1 MNRCPNCLSS
11 YSENANFCRNCGALL
26 RTDSGHL
33 SPGTIL
39 QNHYQVIKKLG
50 ESVVG
55 RVYLATDDAGR
66 KYAIKQVREQQ
77 KYNDSFDKDHLY
89 QIVQR
94 EANILSSL
102 PHPYLPIA
110 RDFIVSKDS
119 MLIVMDYIEGQT
131 LHQLLDETPDP
142 LPEKQVIQW
151 AIKICDALAYLHS
164 KNPPIIHRNIL
175 PKNLILETRKE
186 DNVRL
191 LGFGLARRYIPG
203 LEHDE
208 EIICTPGYSP
218 PEQYGI
224 AQTDARSDIF
234 GLGATIFNLLTNLDP
249 GDFVTFHAD
258 QIAEL
263 NFPDITSINI
273 QLSQRTNQIV
283 QKALAFNPDD
293 RFKTAQ
299 EMKNA
304 LEDSLT
310 ELIHPESKKFI
321 LGKPVEMEETRDCE
335 FKEIRGSNPIRSMS
349 RNVERYMVAYLNG
362 SSGSIYWGIRDADRV
377 VVGVKLDYN
386 ERDQTRRMITDQAN
400 HIQPAVSPSD
410 YRIEFYPVLDEN
422 HAVEDL
428 FVIELYVRK
437 PPTNLLYFTG
447 AGEVFIK
454 TEAGKKKLNGLAI
467 QDEIIRRL
475 GRSQG
480 FDK

>member
-1 MNRCPNCLSS
+1 M
-11 YSENANFCRNCGALL
+11 L
-26 RTDSGHL
+26 RTVTEHIT
-33 SPGTIL
+33 PGMVL

-55 RVYLATDDAGR
+55 RVYLATDDTGR
-66 KYAIKQVREQQ
+66 KFAIKQVREQQ
-77 KYNDSFDKDHLY
+77 KYSETFDKDHLY

-110 RDFIVSKDS
+110 RDFIVSEDS

-131 LHQLLDETPDP
+131 LYQVLDEAQEP
-142 LPEKQVIQW
+142 LAEQQVIQW
-151 AIKICDALAYLHS
+151 AIKICDALTYLHS

-175 PKNLILETRKE
+175 PKNLILETRKG

-191 LGFGLARRYIPG
+191 LGFGLARHHIPG
-203 LEHDE
+203 LDHDE

-218 PEQYGI
+218 PEQYGT
-224 AQTDARSDIF
+224 AQTDARSDLF
-234 GLGATIFNLLTNLDP
+234 GLGATMFNLLTNSDP
-249 GDFVTFHAD
+249 GDFVKFHAD

-263 NFPDITSINI
+263 NFPDITSINPRI
-273 QLSQRTNQIV
+273 SQRTNQVV
-283 QKALAFNPDD
+283 QKALVYNPDD
-293 RFKTAQ
+293 RFQTAQ
-299 EMKNA
+299 KMKHA
-304 LEDSLT
+304 LEESLD
-310 ELIHPESKKFI
+310 ELIHPESRKFT
-321 LGKPVEMEETRDCE
+321 LEQPVELEETRDCE
-335 FKEIRGSNPIRSMS
+335 FKEIRGTNPIRSMS

-362 SSGSIYWGIRDADRV
+362 SSGSIYWGIRDVDRV

-410 YRIEFYPVLDEN
+410 YRIEFYPVYDKEQP
-422 HAVEDL
+422 VEDL
-428 FVIELYVRK
+428 YVIELFVRK

-447 AGEVFIK
+447 AGEVYVK

-475 GRSQG
+475 GQSQR